1 MKDQI
6 IDQLDLYIWAKDKSY
21 KYIYCS
27 EKYAEAAGLD
37 SPEEIVGKN
46 DDQLPWRKYADFFRA
61 GDYGVM
67 QGHGRINSPEVS
79 DTMNNVTDILVTE
92 NQLLTTDGTC
102 VGVIGSFVDIT
113 GKQLV
118 KKTGI
123 YDSEE
128 RRYYLGKE
136 FGDAHLTAREIQVFK
151 MLVLGRS
158 ARQIGESLKIRRKTI
173 ESHIEAIKLK
183 LQARTKGDVIE
194 TAVQFGLTQIL
205 HLEQT
210 EMLADAD

>member
-113 GKQLV
+113 GQQLV
-118 KKTGI
+118 KKSGH
-123 YDSEE
+123 YDPETK
-128 RRYYLGKE
+128 RYYCGKE
-136 FGDAHLTAREIQVFK
+136 LGDIHLSAREIEVFK
-151 MLVLGRS
+151 KMILGVS
-158 ARQIGESLKIRRKTI
+158 ARQIGEDLDVPTKTI
-173 ESHIEAIKLK
+173 ESHIEIIKYK
-183 LQARTKGDVIE
+183 LQAKSKGDVIE
-194 TAVQFGLTQIL
+194 IAIKHGLTHVLYL
-205 HLEQT
+205 HQQ
-210 EMLADAD
+210 DI